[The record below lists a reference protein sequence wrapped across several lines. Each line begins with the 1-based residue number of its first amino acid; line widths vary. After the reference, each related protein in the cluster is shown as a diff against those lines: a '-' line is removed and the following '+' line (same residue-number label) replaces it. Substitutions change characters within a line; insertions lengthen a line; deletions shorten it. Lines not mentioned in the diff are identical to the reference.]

1 MELDGYRS
9 FAAILPSASA
19 CGAQGGALRVENGNG
34 EMKLRALA
42 HFALDPDA
50 AAMNFDEMFGDGQAQ
65 AGAAD
70 FAGTG
75 NVNSVETLENA
86 RLIGPGDAYAGVG
99 DGEGHFGAVH
109 RRADHDLAAGRSV
122 LHGVVEQIL

>member
-1 MELDGYRS
+1 MKLAGYGTL
-9 FAAILPSASA
+9 AAILPCASA
-19 CGAQGGALRVENGNG
+19 YGAQGGTLRVENGNG

-50 AAMNFDEMFGDGQAQ
+50 AAMNFDEMFGDGEAQ

-75 NVNSVETLENA
+75 NVNSVETLDNA
-86 RLIGPGDAYAGVG
+86 RLIRLGDPAAGGGPG
-99 DGEGHFGAVH
+99 
-109 RRADHDLAAGRSV
+109 
-122 LHGVVEQIL
+122 

>member
-1 MELDGYRS
+1 MKLAGYGTL
-9 FAAILPSASA
+9 AAILPCASA
-19 CGAQGGALRVENGNG
+19 YGARGGALRVENGNG

-50 AAMNFDEMFGDGQAQ
+50 AAMNFDEMFGDGEAQ

-75 NVNSVETLENA
+75 NINSVETLENA
-86 RLIGPGDAYAGVG
+86 GLIGPGNAYAGVG
-99 DGEGHFGAVH
+99 DGEGH
-109 RRADHDLAAGRSV
+109 
-122 LHGVVEQIL
+122 